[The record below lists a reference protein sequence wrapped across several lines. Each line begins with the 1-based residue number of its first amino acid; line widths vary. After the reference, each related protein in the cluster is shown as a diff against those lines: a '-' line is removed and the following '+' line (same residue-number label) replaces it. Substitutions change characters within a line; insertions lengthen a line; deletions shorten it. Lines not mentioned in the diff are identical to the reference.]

1 VLIPFSSEVLGKYG
15 GHTAAV
21 VLYAANLSGVVLVG
35 MLMAADA
42 HRGGLTSAD
51 AVAQREARLRSI
63 YIASVFALS
72 IPVAFVA
79 PGAAPFMWLVLF
91 FGPVSRLAARAA
103 R

>member
-1 VLIPFSSEVLGKYG
+1 M
-15 GHTAAV
+15 

-51 AVAQREARLRSI
+51 ARAQRETRLRSA
-63 YIASVFALS
+63 YIASVFLLS

-79 PGAAPFMWLVLF
+79 PAAAPFMWLVLF
-91 FGPVSRLAARAA
+91 LSPVARLATRTAR
-103 R
+103 